1 MEIFKIVLDLKYRN
15 KTSSNIIVK
24 IMQYIVTIKEV
35 ILTRENISRMESFL
49 SIFESYQFVIELLSV
64 FVGLWPLTVVG
75 VDRSPLL
82 FVPTLRCC

>member
-49 SIFESYQFVIELLSV
+49 SIFESYQFVIGLLSV
-64 FVGLWPLTVVG
+64 FGGLWPLTVVG

-82 FVPTLRCC
+82 FVPTLQCC

>member
-35 ILTRENISRMESFL
+35 ILTRENISRMESL
-49 SIFESYQFVIELLSV
+49 EYL
-64 FVGLWPLTVVG
+64 
-75 VDRSPLL
+75 
-82 FVPTLRCC
+82 